1 MSRTGDSIFALAAE
15 LTGASQLRHDPADVA
30 LATLA
35 ADAEGWRVLD
45 AAPLSGDHDAL
56 MVEALGLL
64 ADRLVNEAASIPAR
78 TAAAKRDKAKVATIL
93 LRSALAG
100 DADMGEPGQALLA
113 SILSDL
119 TEASA

>member
-1 MSRTGDSIFALAAE
+1 MTRTGDSIFALAAE
-15 LTGASQLRHDPADVA
+15 LTGANQLRNDPAETA

-35 ADAEGWRVLD
+35 ADAEGWSVLD

-56 MVEALGLL
+56 MIEALGLL
-64 ADRLVNEAASIPAR
+64 ADRLVNEAACIPAR
-78 TAAAKRDKAKVATIL
+78 SATAKRDKAKVATIL
-93 LRSALAG
+93 LRPALRG
-100 DADMGEPGQALLA
+100 DADIGEPGHALLA